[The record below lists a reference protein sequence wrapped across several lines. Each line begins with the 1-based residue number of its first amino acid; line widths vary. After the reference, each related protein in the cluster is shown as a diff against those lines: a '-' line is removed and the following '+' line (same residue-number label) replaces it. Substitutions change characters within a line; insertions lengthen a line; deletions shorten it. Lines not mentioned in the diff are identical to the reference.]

1 MSENMQNKDYRTL
14 GIVLRRTNYG
24 EADRILNIITPKGK
38 ISAIAKAARKSK
50 SKLAGGIEMFA
61 RVDLNL
67 HQGKSDFAIITS
79 AKMVKSYHNI
89 IKDYSRMELASA
101 AIKRI
106 NQISE
111 NSDSPKYYDILDQ
124 TLNAINSGVDSRLI
138 EAWFRFNTIKASG
151 EQINL
156 YRDTNGEK
164 LQPEQKYF
172 WDYQEKALSSNPKGD
187 ISANEIKVMR
197 LIIVSSLATIA
208 KIKNIDDIMPP
219 IFKVAQSF

>member
-1 MSENMQNKDYRTL
+1 MSPNTPNKDYRTL

-24 EADRILNIITPKGK
+24 EADRILNIITPNGK

-67 HQGKSDFAIITS
+67 HQGKSEFAIVTS
-79 AKMVKSYHNI
+79 AKMVKSYHDI
-89 IKDYSRMELASA
+89 IKDYARTELASA

-124 TLNAINSGVDSRLI
+124 TLDALNNSLNSRLI
-138 EAWFRFNTIKASG
+138 EAWFRFNVIKASG

-156 YRDTNGEK
+156 YRDINGEK
-164 LQPEQKYF
+164 LRSDQKYF
-172 WDYQEKALSSNPKGD
+172 WDYQEKSLCVNPAGD
-187 ISANEIKVMR
+187 ISADEIKVMR
-197 LIIVSSLATIA
+197 LITVGSINTIN
-208 KIKNIDDIMPP
+208 KIKNIDAIMTP
-219 IFKVAQSF
+219 IFKIAQGL